1 MDMRQQTID
10 KIIEHLTM
18 YGDPVKDTGRWMPVL
33 EFILKRMMI
42 DIKTKTGRQV
52 LNELD
57 IAECLNLNQQHFS
70 DMELLDLLVM
80 TVRRWA
86 VQR

>member
-1 MDMRQQTID
+1 MDMRQQTVN
-10 KIIEHLTM
+10 KIIETLTM
-18 YGDPVKDTGRWMPVL
+18 YGDPTKDTGRWMPVF
-33 EFILKRMMI
+33 EFIFARLNV
-42 DIKTKTGRQV
+42 DVKTKNGRKV